1 MARLVLAFLFCLSM
15 LHCNKLEITADVFHG
30 DENKLVNVLSGNVI
44 VKKQRDTLRANT
56 LTIFT
61 DKNKNAIKYIA
72 SGNVSFEIFLKDKFY
87 KGRAAEFIYDVKSD
101 TYELNKRAYIQENNT
116 ERRLYGD
123 KIMVNNKAQTYT
135 VFGES
140 KENKP
145 ARFIFKL
152 DNDFK

>member
-1 MARLVLAFLFCLSM
+1 MARLVLAFLFCLSI

-116 ERRLYGD
+116 ERRL
-123 KIMVNNKAQTYT
+123 
-135 VFGES
+135 
-140 KENKP
+140 
-145 ARFIFKL
+145 
-152 DNDFK
+152 